1 MRSDRIKLIYLACPG
16 HSGSTLLA
24 FLLGAHPRIATVGEL
39 KVVPASFRDGS
50 DCSCGVPL
58 RECEF
63 WARVNERLRRTG
75 FDLGDP
81 AFRTHAGGAGRLDRV
96 VVGQVRGRAAELAR
110 SAAIAV
116 LPAAR
121 QRWTQTIRCN
131 AALMRAILDE
141 TGRPMILD
149 TSKDASRLRYLKESG
164 RFDIRVLH
172 LVRDGRAVA
181 WSLIRKGANPRQAAA
196 EWVSEHEQAARLRAR
211 FGADRWLTFQYER
224 LCEDPDSTLAEICRF
239 LGIAADAALMQF
251 RNWDS
256 HILGNRMR
264 LSREQGIRLDASWR
278 SALDSESLAAVEA
291 VVSAMNRTFGYA

>member
-1 MRSDRIKLIYLACPG
+1 MSRERIKLVYLACPG

-50 DCSCGVPL
+50 DCSCGVLL

-63 WARVNERLRRTG
+63 WARVNERLREDG
-75 FDLGDP
+75 LDLADP
-81 AFRTHAGGAGRLDRV
+81 AFRTHAGGASKLDRV
-96 VVGQVRGRAAELAR
+96 VVGQVRGATAELAR

-116 LPAAR
+116 LPPAR
-121 QRWTQTIRCN
+121 RRWTQTIRCN
-131 AALMRAILDE
+131 AALMRAILEE

-149 TSKDASRLRYLKESG
+149 TSKDASRLRYLQESG

-181 WSLIRKGANPRQAAA
+181 WSLIRKGVDSRQAAA
-196 EWVSEHEQAARLRAR
+196 EWVSEHEQAARLRAK
-211 FGADRWLTFQYER
+211 FGAGRWLTFQYER

-239 LGIAADAALMQF
+239 LGITADAALMQF
-251 RNWDS
+251 RSWDS

-264 LSREQGIRLDASWR
+264 LSREQGIRLDTSWR
-278 SALDSESLAAVEA
+278 AALGGDALAAVEA
-291 VVSAMNRTFGYA
+291 VVSAMNRKFGYA